1 MYVCRWRCCAAG
13 FFVRTAAVVP
23 AVVPALRSVALCRI
37 ALRRIAPRAAAL
49 HKASTIAAVVGTSL
63 WSRGVRVFIGYYL
76 CVRTKI
82 DNNGNHWLT

>member
-1 MYVCRWRCCAAG
+1 MPVAMLRCRL
-13 FFVRTAAVVP
+13 FVRTAAVVP
-23 AVVPALRSVALCRI
+23 ALRFV

-63 WSRGVRVFIGYYL
+63 WSRGVRVFIGCYL
-76 CVRTKI
+76 CALTKL

>member
-1 MYVCRWRCCAAG
+1 MPVAMLRCRPFCAHSGSCAG
-13 FFVRTAAVVP
+13 V
-23 AVVPALRSVALCRI
+23 

-63 WSRGVRVFIGYYL
+63 WGRGVRVFIGYYL

>member
-1 MYVCRWRCCAAG
+1 MPVAMLRCRLFCAHSGSCAG
-13 FFVRTAAVVP
+13 V
-23 AVVPALRSVALCRI
+23 

-76 CVRTKI
+76 SVRTKI

>member
-1 MYVCRWRCCAAG
+1 MPVAMLRCRLFCAHSGSCAG
-13 FFVRTAAVVP
+13 V
-23 AVVPALRSVALCRI
+23 
-37 ALRRIAPRAAAL
+37 ALRRIARRAAAL